1 MAKDSNIV
9 HQYYKKESGQT
20 LYLLKVNPIQFTG
33 AEIIIFP
40 DGKTDFREFEFD
52 EEFVAEIKAQGYS
65 PAGPLEFNLYLSGL
79 T

>member
-9 HQYYKKESGQT
+9 HQYYKKESGKI
-20 LYLLKVNPIQFTG
+20 LNLLRVNPIQYTG
-33 AEIIIFP
+33 AEIIIFS

-52 EEFVAEIKAQGYS
+52 EEFVEGLKAQGYS